1 MSVFPME
8 PSPPPPPSLPDEPA
22 DRPPG
27 PGFDDGG
34 WAPPSAAPPPWP
46 AAAAPPNLAAYPPSP
61 AAYPANPVGAP
72 PSPVGAPVGA
82 YGWTPAPVA
91 EPTRS
96 AWMGFTDEQPRWG
109 MPDILLG
116 LLCWL
121 LAQIL
126 IVLPVAAVTK
136 DETVISIAGLIGGWV
151 GMVGYLVLI
160 SRRKGLKSL
169 RRDFGFDFK
178 AIDPLLGFGLG
189 IVTIIVS
196 GIVRVIVAQL
206 FSEPAG
212 SNAERIFGGA
222 ENNHA
227 LLLVLAMMA
236 GIGAP
241 IVEELFFRGLA
252 LRSIDRRFGTV
263 AGIIGSSLVFSVLHW
278 QPGSFGS
285 TVSLVSGI
293 LIYGLVFGTAARYF
307 RRLGPST
314 FAHMTINTLASAFLL
329 YTVFSGNPI
338 VP

>member
-1 MSVFPME
+1 
-8 PSPPPPPSLPDEPA
+8 
-22 DRPPG
+22 
-27 PGFDDGG
+27 
-34 WAPPSAAPPPWP
+34 
-46 AAAAPPNLAAYPPSP
+46 
-61 AAYPANPVGAP
+61 
-72 PSPVGAPVGA
+72 
-82 YGWTPAPVA
+82 
-91 EPTRS
+91 
-96 AWMGFTDEQPRWG
+96 MGFTPLPGEHPRWG
-109 MPDILLG
+109 MPDILIG

-121 LAQIL
+121 LLQIL
-126 IVLPVAAVTK
+126 VVLPIVALTK
-136 DETVISIAGLIGGWV
+136 DETVISIGGLIGGWI
-151 GMVGYLVLI
+151 GMVGYLVFI

-169 RRDFGFDFK
+169 RRDFGWDFRWV
-178 AIDPLLGFGLG
+178 DPLIGFGLG
-189 IVTIIVS
+189 IATIIVA
-196 GIVRVIVAQL
+196 GIVRVVVAQM

-222 ENNHA
+222 EKNHA

-252 LRSIDRRFGTV
+252 LRAIAKRFGTTV
-263 AGIIGSSLVFSVLHW
+263 GIIGSSLVFAVLHW

-293 LIYGLVFGTAARYF
+293 LIYGLVFGGAARFF

-338 VP
+338 TP